1 MRQLVEKSGERRNL
15 ERSKLRVEF
24 GGVGSK
30 FVKGIRGSERNFK
43 SYL

>member
-1 MRQLVEKSGERRNL
+1 MRQLLGKSGERRNL

-24 GGVGSK
+24 GGIRSK
-30 FVKGIRGSERNFK
+30 FVKGIRGNERDFK